1 VLVNGASGAVGT
13 AALQLARH
21 FGAEVTGVCSTA
33 NVELVRSL
41 GATRVIDYTRED
53 FAVNGETWD
62 VIMDTA
68 GTAPFSRA
76 RNSLAEKGRLLVV
89 LGNLGDA
96 LRAPFSAMTG
106 SRRVIG
112 GTASGR
118 AEDLKF
124 LAELAQA
131 GEFKPFID
139 RRYPLE
145 QIVEAHRYVDSGRK
159 RGNVVVTMGQGR

>member
-1 VLVNGASGAVGT
+1 
-13 AALQLARH
+13 
-21 FGAEVTGVCSTA
+21 
-33 NVELVRSL
+33 
-41 GATRVIDYTRED
+41 
-53 FAVNGETWD
+53 
-62 VIMDTA
+62 
-68 GTAPFSRA
+68 
-76 RNSLAEKGRLLVV
+76 
-89 LGNLGDA
+89 
-96 LRAPFSAMTG
+96 MTG

-159 RGNVVVTMGQGR
+159 RGNVVVTMEHEQ